1 MKVQIFSNK
10 GYTNSYAKI
19 INFYYYHFASF
30 QSDTCPIKDPRPF
43 LEMADNFDFEI
54 AIKSW
59 IRQSFITAKMQKKV

>member
-30 QSDTCPIKDPRPF
+30 QSDTCPNSHALK
-43 LEMADNFDFEI
+43 E
-54 AIKSW
+54 AI
-59 IRQSFITAKMQKKV
+59 FAFMQKGLTYSEIVKKIGLKVVWL